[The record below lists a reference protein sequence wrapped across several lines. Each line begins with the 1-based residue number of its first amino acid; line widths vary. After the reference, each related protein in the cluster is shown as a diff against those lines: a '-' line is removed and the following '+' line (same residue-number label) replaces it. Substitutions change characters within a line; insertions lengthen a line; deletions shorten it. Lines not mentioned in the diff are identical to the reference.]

1 MELPAFYFFV
11 FQVDKN
17 GNMYY
22 CINQIIQIDINIY
35 RAGSDRKTTGKE
47 DGNGM
52 EFGFRQADL
61 RTDTGKDPAADRI
74 RESILTRCRKHCLS
88 WKEAALS

>member
-61 RTDTGKDPAADRI
+61 RTDTGKDPAADLLKKVEI
-74 RESILTRCRKHCLS
+74 GC
-88 WKEAALS
+88 